1 MKPRSYEGRPM
12 PGPVTLAACL
22 MEVSEKLYARLIAV
36 ARASGQDEV
45 ADITIAEFE
54 AWRDEWRPLLED
66 IIRRGR

>member
-12 PGPVTLAACL
+12 PGPVALAACL
-22 MEVSEKLYARLIAV
+22 LEITERLYARVIAV
-36 ARASGQDEV
+36 ARVSGDDEM

-54 AWRDEWRPLLED
+54 AFRDEWRPLLEQ

>member
-1 MKPRSYEGRPM
+1 M

-22 MEVSEKLYARLIAV
+22 LEIVEKLYARLIAV
-36 ARASGQDEV
+36 ARATGQDEV

-54 AWRDEWRPLLED
+54 AWRDEWRPLLEE

>member
-1 MKPRSYEGRPM
+1 M

-22 MEVSEKLYARLIAV
+22 LEIVEKLYARLIAV
-36 ARASGQDEV
+36 ARAAGQDEV

-54 AWRDEWRPLLED
+54 AWRDEWRPLLEE

>member
-1 MKPRSYEGRPM
+1 M

-22 MEVSEKLYARLIAV
+22 MELSERLYARTIAV
-36 ARASGQDEV
+36 TRAAGQDEV